1 MDILIVA
8 NKPPYPPK
16 DGSSIATL
24 NLAVGLAQS
33 GNNVKIL
40 AFSTQKHPCNTE
52 RIPVELRN
60 LIEFQI
66 VRINTSI
73 NLFNATLNLLFS
85 RLPYN
90 IERFIDKSFSQ
101 KLSGI
106 ITTNRFDLIQI
117 EGLYLF
123 PYIKVIKRLTS
134 TPIVY
139 RSHNIEHEIWQRIS
153 NNEKRWVKAQYLKL
167 LSRRIRKI
175 ELKLTKH
182 VSALVS
188 ISKRDEQWFKDNGF
202 KRPSISIPSGFTK
215 PESNDITSL
224 ANNDLCYLGSLDW
237 IPNQEGLIWFLD
249 QVWPTVLKEY
259 PSIKFHVAG
268 RNTPSSIAERLKKEA
283 SVIFHGEVDSAQ
295 NYLKNYSIVVV
306 PILSGSGMR
315 VKIVEG
321 MMLGKAI
328 ITSAIGLEGIEAANG
343 EQVIIAD
350 KPNDF
355 AKAIIEIIR
364 RPNLKA
370 SIAEK
375 ARIFAMENF
384 DNLALTKK
392 LETFYK
398 QLI

>member
-1 MDILIVA
+1 M
-8 NKPPYPPK
+8 
-16 DGSSIATL
+16 
-24 NLAVGLAQS
+24 AVGLAQS
-33 GNNVKIL
+33 GNRIKIL
-40 AFSTQKHPCNTE
+40 AISTQKHPCNTE
-52 RIPVELRN
+52 QIPVELKN
-60 LIEFQI
+60 LIEFHI
-66 VRINTSI
+66 VHINTSI

-90 IERFIDKSFSQ
+90 IERFIDNRFSQ

-123 PYIKVIKRLTS
+123 PYIKVIKSLTS

-139 RSHNIEHEIWQRIS
+139 RSHNLEHEIWQRIS
-153 NNEKRWVKAQYLKL
+153 NNEKSRIKANYLNL
-167 LSRRIRKI
+167 LSRRIRNL
-175 ELKLTKH
+175 ELKLTNH

-188 ISKRDEQWFKDNGF
+188 ISKRDEQWFKDNRF
-202 KRPSISIPSGFTK
+202 NRPSISIPSGFTK
-215 PESNDITSL
+215 PESNDISNL
-224 ANNDLCYLGSLDW
+224 ANNDVCYLGSLDW
-237 IPNQEGLIWFLD
+237 IPNQEGLIWFLN
-249 QVWPTVLKEY
+249 QVWPTVLEKY

-268 RNTPSSIAERLKKEA
+268 RNTPRSIAERLKGETG
-283 SVIFHGEVDSAQ
+283 VIFHGEVDSAQ

-328 ITSAIGLEGIEAANG
+328 ITTAIGLEGIDAANR
-343 EQVIIAD
+343 EQVIVAD

-355 AKAIIEIIR
+355 AKAIIEIIQ
-364 RPNLKA
+364 RPDLKV

-384 DNLALTKK
+384 DNSALTKR